1 MTPPTGLNDPSP
13 IHAAPVVKQMEF
25 TNQEW
30 REKAI
35 IDREKIAT
43 LRKPGNSLEQ
53 TWSEEYMIEKMVNLN
68 QRLETRFEWMRWQ
81 SLTGNLV
88 VPATANKPSRTIDY
102 GVPAN
107 NKPTADVLWNN
118 IATADP
124 LKNLDEWL
132 LRFRGVAQEVLRL

>member
-1 MTPPTGLNDPSP
+1 M
-13 IHAAPVVKQMEF
+13 
-25 TNQEW
+25 
-30 REKAI
+30 
-35 IDREKIAT
+35 AT

-53 TWSEEYMIEKMVNLN
+53 TWGEEYMIEKMVNPN

-107 NKPTADVLWNN
+107 NKPTADVLWSNTT
-118 IATADP
+118 TADP
-124 LKNLDEWL
+124 LKTWMNGFLDSGE
-132 LRFRGVAQEVLRL
+132 VAQEVLKL